1 MDEPEGGTRIVT
13 YKEFAKKGWWQV
25 PRWSHDGMDFV
36 PYKAFIDAPG
46 VTANQPNTPSR
57 RFEIYCGRL
66 PAKYAEIGFTTKDAL
81 PTYIPAENGYEDS
94 FVGGNIAGAKSEY
107 PLQLLSVHPN
117 RRTHGNHD
125 QIQQLREVFVDT
137 LWMNPL
143 DAEARGLKN
152 NDQVIIS
159 GKIKTTDHLKT
170 GRKMLRRVT
179 VTPTVMPG
187 VLITVEGPWF
197 KYNDTELDGAA
208 DTVDISGNPNT
219 VTDDTLCG
227 EGQMPWNTVLCEVEK
242 YTGSKVPQPDYQW
255 AFRLPKF
262 AND

>member
-36 PYKAFIDAPG
+36 PYKAFYDSPG
-46 VTANQPNTPSR
+46 TNPVATPSGK
-57 RFEIYCGRL
+57 FEIYCGRF
-66 PAKYAEIGFTTKDAL
+66 PAKYAEIGFTTKDPL

-94 FVGGNIAGAKSEY
+94 FVSGNIAGAKSEY

-125 QIQQLREVFVDT
+125 QIQQLREIFVDT

-143 DAEARGLKN
+143 DAESRGLRN

-159 GKIKTTDHLKT
+159 GKIKATDHLKT

-242 YTGSKVPQPDYQW
+242 YTGSKVPLPDYQW
-255 AFRLPKF
+255 AFRLPKL